1 MVSTGC
7 GFPPK
12 SHFLHL
18 NSKLGVLYIILDH
31 LKKRMQWWSLLCI
44 LTVVKTILVWFRE
57 LSHETPSLLALTQAR
72 RSTIGHADLALLSSA
87 LGLSRPRLLKPF
99 ESGPRGEG
107 GTSVYER
114 EPRGSTSERGMSR
127 LEEGEA
133 SGEMHGRGRCENYLD
148 E

>member
-1 MVSTGC
+1 MV
-7 GFPPK
+7 
-12 SHFLHL
+12 
-18 NSKLGVLYIILDH
+18 D
-31 LKKRMQWWSLLCI
+31 RSLLCI

-107 GTSVYER
+107 GTSVHAR
-114 EPRGSTSERGMSR
+114 EPKGKDEHIRERGMSR